1 LIDENGEMI
10 GVVTTQEGIRRAEL
24 AGLDLVEVSPQADPP
39 VCKILDLGK
48 YKYELQKKKAAVRKN
63 QKVIEIKEIKVRPTI
78 EENDYQVKL
87 RAMKRFF
94 EDGDKVKVSMRFRGR
109 ELSHQELGMEVLKRM
124 CTDLDD
130 IARVEHEP
138 KFEGK
143 QIFMLLS
150 PK

>member
-1 LIDENGEMI
+1 LIDEHGEMV
-10 GVVTTQEGIRRAEL
+10 GVVTIQEGIRRAEM

-39 VCKILDLGK
+39 VCKILDYGK

-109 ELSHQELGMEVLKRM
+109 ELSHQEIGMDVLKRM
-124 CTDLDD
+124 CADLEEM
-130 IARVEHEP
+130 ARVEHEP

-143 QIFMLLS
+143 QIFMLLA